1 MFSINYS
8 FIYKKQKKEIMIKQI
23 SSLILLILGLTTLTI
38 AQQDSD
44 VLFTVDET
52 PVTVGEFKYI
62 YSKSK
67 GSDADFSKAS
77 IDEYLDLYTNFKL
90 KVQKAREMKLDTIPA
105 LKRELDGYRR
115 QLASNYLLDK
125 EVLNNLVVEAYD
137 RLQYDVSIS
146 HIFFQVPADA
156 DAAAEK
162 AILQKANDV
171 KKEVASGKLKFT
183 EAANQYSEDR
193 PTAEKGGLLGYITAF
208 YLKQFY
214 EIENAAYETAV
225 GSVAEPVRSKYGY
238 HLVKVND
245 KRPARGQVEAAHI
258 LLRVENAN
266 EESGVQAKIRK
277 IHKELNDGM
286 NFTEAAKKY
295 SQDESSAFKG
305 GLLGNVSIN
314 QYEKSFEETIF
325 RLEKDGDYSVPFR
338 SSIGWHIV
346 KRVKKSP
353 KESMDQMERSL
364 KARVQRD
371 SRFKIVQEKFVETLK
386 SENSFTENKTTI
398 KGLTEGIDKSFL
410 TPQWKAPSDVQGK
423 LFSINEQTVNVAE
436 FVQYLS
442 RNSANRGRQGRNST
456 PAQVFDNMYSE
467 FVSKKLIEYEENQLS
482 TKYPEFKALM
492 REYEEGILLFEAT
505 NLLVWGKAAKD
516 TVGLMNY
523 YEKNKGSYLWEQR
536 VDATTYSMSNE
547 HPTKLALAR
556 KLARKKNTEKVLS
569 KVNTADAE
577 ILSATTKTYEKGQN
591 KVVDGLT
598 WKKGSMSENAIEGET
613 VSFVKIE
620 SVVKPQPKSFQDAR
634 GYVIADYQNFLE
646 KQWIGDL
653 KKAYK
658 VKTNQEVLN
667 KLINN

>member
-1 MFSINYS
+1 
-8 FIYKKQKKEIMIKQI
+8 MIKQI
-23 SSLILLILGLTTLTI
+23 FSLILLILGLTTLTI

-44 VLFTVDET
+44 VLFTVDDT

-67 GSDADFSKAS
+67 GNDADFSKAS
-77 IDEYLDLYTNFKL
+77 VEEYLDLYTKFKL
-90 KVQKAREMKLDTIPA
+90 KVEKAREMKLDTIPA

-125 EVLNNLVVEAYD
+125 EVLNDLVVEAYD

-146 HIFFQVPADA
+146 HIFFQVSADA
-156 DAAAEK
+156 DAATEK
-162 AILQKANDV
+162 TILQKAKDV
-171 KKEVASGKLKFT
+171 RDELTRGKIKFD
-183 EAANQYSEDR
+183 AAADKYSEDR
-193 PTAEKGGLLGYITAF
+193 PTAENGGLLGYITAF

-214 EIENAAYETAV
+214 EIENAAYNTEV
-225 GSVAEPVRSKYGY
+225 GSVSEPVRTKYGY

-258 LLRVENAN
+258 LLRVENPS
-266 EESGVQAKIRK
+266 EESDVQAKIRQV
-277 IHKELNDGM
+277 HKELKDGM
-286 NFTEAAKKY
+286 DFAAAAKKY

-325 RLEKDGDYSVPFR
+325 RLENDGDYSMPFR

-346 KRVKKSP
+346 QRVKKSQ
-353 KESMDQMERSL
+353 KEPLDKMERSL

-371 SRFKIVQEKFVETLK
+371 SRFKIVQDKFVETLK
-386 SENSFTENKTTI
+386 GENSFVENEANI
-398 KGLTEGIDKSFL
+398 KGLTESIDKSFL
-410 TPQWKAPSDVQGK
+410 TPQWKAPSGVEGK
-423 LFSINEQTVNVAE
+423 LFSINKQTVNVAE
-436 FVQYLS
+436 FVQFLS
-442 RNSANRGRQGRNST
+442 RNSANRGRQGRSST
-456 PAQVFDNMYSE
+456 PAQVFDNMYGE
-467 FVSKKLIEYEENQLS
+467 FVSKKLIEYEENQLA

-523 YEKNKGSYLWEQR
+523 YDKNKGEYLWEQR

-547 HPTKLALAR
+547 HPTKLTLAR
-556 KLARKKNTEKVLS
+556 KLARKKGSEKVLA
-569 KVNTADAE
+569 KVNTADAA
-577 ILSATTKTYEKGQN
+577 ILSASTKTYEKGQN

-634 GYVIADYQNFLE
+634 GYVIADYQNYLE
-646 KQWIGDL
+646 QEWVSDL

-658 VKTNQEVLN
+658 VKINQDVLN
-667 KLINN
+667 QLVKN